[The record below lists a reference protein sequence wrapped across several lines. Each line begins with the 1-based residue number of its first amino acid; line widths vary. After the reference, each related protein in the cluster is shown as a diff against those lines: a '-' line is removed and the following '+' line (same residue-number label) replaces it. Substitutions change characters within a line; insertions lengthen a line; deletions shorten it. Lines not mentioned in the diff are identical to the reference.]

1 MEKTKVFPMQKHT
14 LLINVIANKIKA
26 KSYLEIGIFNPD
38 HNFDR
43 VNVIFKEGIDPSID
57 DTRVAKM
64 TSDEFFEV
72 KKIARYDLIFCDG
85 LHHADQVKRDIINSW
100 KVLNEGGCIL
110 IHDTNPHSESI
121 THVPRDS
128 REWCG
133 NVYQTICQIDE
144 PEIFTLKDDYG
155 VTVIR
160 KEGELKINDDV
171 VDWEWFDEFRHGIL
185 NLKTWDECIK
195 IIEGWE

>member
-1 MEKTKVFPMQKHT
+1 
-14 LLINVIANKIKA
+14 
-26 KSYLEIGIFNPD
+26 
-38 HNFDR
+38 
-43 VNVIFKEGIDPSID
+43 
-57 DTRVAKM
+57 M
-64 TSDEFFEV
+64 TSDDFFAANWIKLEDEESQ
-72 KKIARYDLIFCDG
+72 RPLLIFDCVFLDG
-85 LHHADQVKRDIINSW
+85 LHHADQLKKDIKNAW
-100 KVLNEGGCIL
+100 YCLREGGCIL

-121 THVPRDS
+121 THVPRDN

-133 NVYQTICQIDE
+133 NVYKTICQIDE
-144 PEIFTLKDDYG
+144 PEIFTLNEDYG

-171 VDWEWFDEFRHGIL
+171 DDWAWFEEFRHGIL